1 MSEPEEI
8 ATMTGQKIPR
18 KCSIG
23 KCCFRMQLCASF
35 IDFVSHV
42 AYYKTV
48 YNTQTSFR
56 QTISPALGLLI
67 HLLLSILRV
76 GLLFVLAYF
85 KEDFLFSII
94 FSANTP

>member
-23 KCCFRMQLCASF
+23 KCCFRMQLCASY
-35 IDFVSHV
+35 IDFVGHV

-48 YNTQTSFR
+48 
-56 QTISPALGLLI
+56 
-67 HLLLSILRV
+67 
-76 GLLFVLAYF
+76 
-85 KEDFLFSII
+85 
-94 FSANTP
+94 